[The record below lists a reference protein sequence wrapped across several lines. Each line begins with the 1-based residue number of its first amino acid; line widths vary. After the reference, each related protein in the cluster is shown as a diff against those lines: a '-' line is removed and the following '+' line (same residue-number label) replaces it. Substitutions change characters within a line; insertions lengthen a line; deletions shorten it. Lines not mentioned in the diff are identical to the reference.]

1 MCCVGL
7 GSPDKTI
14 RHSGA
19 FMLQSTM
26 QKPPETFT
34 QKFQSVFTTQ
44 VLLAIIGILMGV
56 IVARIIGI

>member
-1 MCCVGL
+1 
-7 GSPDKTI
+7 
-14 RHSGA
+14 
-19 FMLQSTM
+19 MLQSTM